1 MWTGLTYFSFFNC
14 LLFLCSGC
22 GVPQLYVF
30 VEANCVQISVGQEHV
45 TCLSLLT
52 DLAQMF
58 TIPPTADEES
68 AEPVFETSEVT
79 NYTELFKSFDDIR
92 AGSFRYIP
100 ASGKF
105 PFLGEGVIC
114 PW

>member
-30 VEANCVQISVGQEHV
+30 VEASYVQVSVGQEHV
-45 TCLSLLT
+45 TCLSLLA
-52 DLAQMF
+52 DLAQQF
-58 TIPPTADEES
+58 TIPPTMDEQS
-68 AEPVFETSEVT
+68 AEPGFESSAVANHTEV
-79 NYTELFKSFDDIR
+79 FKSFDDIR
-92 AGSFRYIP
+92 AGSFRYVT

-105 PFLGEGVIC
+105 PFVGEGVIC